1 MDFKFDFKDPDLMN
15 ELKAMGWSDDEENMD
30 IDPELAEMEKEIEK
44 EDNYD
49 PSMHQGKQLTAEEIE
64 NMKFDED
71 DLDDPNLLAELEE
84 AEDRSEDPV
93 LKMTNRC
100 EELKQQIEV
109 AKQTAIKYKQ
119 SGNKDKALEYIKAMK
134 SLQVELESSENM
146 LNVHQIAQRK
156 KEKGNKAGNSKPKE
170 PAFLPDSFD
179 FTTIVSM
186 SVLEY
191 EKERALARKKK
202 DIVDTIDMQID
213 IITNNIN
220 FGILTQEAYIES
232 IESKI
237 KEYDEIVKKG
247 QDNGAYEK
255 HLELMRKELE
265 EANNME
271 EEEEE
276 EEQQEEEE
284 VKAPPPK
291 SSTVNIPNPLQS
303 SPAPVAPPPKPI
315 EPQAPQVQADIHER
329 LMQNI
334 KYKSVYESFEEGK
347 EAFNYLKGTGKSE
360 LCEKLMNKLEIW
372 QKIVKQYERGN
383 EVKSEIKPLCPTD
396 ITGVTEEERRK
407 QFRTLIEF
415 STSQAAKCKE
425 QALAALKSKDK
436 ELAAQ
441 YKREMLV
448 NENKSKLL
456 EEGMKN
462 PWQPPPEI
470 AVRSFVKSVPQTNDD
485 LEPGVLEIAYG
496 KATGLSDKE
505 NYLITYSLVAG
516 ETLAGATDK
525 FTKVCERGFN
535 HTFTLK
541 LESRNFA
548 SLFKKHIIFEVFEY
562 HMIRS
567 NKSQGNCNIKLEP
580 LAKQCVF
587 KTSIQL
593 SRKGPSIEVT
603 FRIHKSLSVPEMKQV
618 VEKIEYVEDLCAPFK
633 SIDGIM
639 LSKTSA
645 KTNVVEERKE
655 EKKQEA
661 NFDDVAE
668 DEYDNP
674 NVIRNLL
681 SFEVLEYEI
690 ERLKSVIIDL
700 RSNGKNADN
709 IMNFQRELMKNKSI
723 IEAQVGNGMISPEQ
737 YKQVLENQVAHDM
750 KLAEFYKAK
759 GKKEHFGVVANRI
772 KIMKKEL
779 EELNNS

>member
-1 MDFKFDFKDPDLMN
+1 MDFKFDFKDQDLMN
-15 ELKAMGWSDDEENMD
+15 ELKAMGWSDDDENMD
-30 IDPELAEMEKEIEK
+30 IDPELAEMEKEIEND
-44 EDNYD
+44 EELV
-49 PSMHQGKQLTAEEIE
+49 PPVHQGKQLTAEEIE
-64 NMKFDED
+64 NMKFDEG
-71 DLDDPNLLAELEE
+71 DLDDPDLLAELEE
-84 AEDRSEDPV
+84 AEDHSEDPV

-100 EELKQQIEV
+100 EELKQQIEA
-109 AKQTAIKYKQ
+109 AKQKALKYKQ
-119 SGNKDKALEYIKAMK
+119 EGNREKALEYLKAMK

-146 LNVHQIAQRK
+146 LNVHQIAQK
-156 KEKGNKAGNSKPKE
+156 NKEKGKKAGNSKPKD

-179 FTTIVSM
+179 FTSIVSM

-220 FGILTQEAYIES
+220 FGILTQEAYIQS

-271 EEEEE
+271 EDE

-291 SSTVNIPNPLQS
+291 PSSDSIPNPLQS
-303 SPAPVAPPPKPI
+303 SPAPVAPPPKPY
-315 EPQAPQVQADIHER
+315 EPQVPQVQADVHER

-347 EAFNYLKGTGKSE
+347 EAFKYLKATGKSE
-360 LCEKLMNKLEIW
+360 LCEKLMNKLEVW
-372 QKIVKQYERGN
+372 QKIVKQFEKGN
-383 EVKSEIKPLCPTD
+383 EVKSEIKPLCPSD
-396 ITGVTEEERRK
+396 ITGMTEEERRG
-407 QFRTLIEF
+407 QFRKLIDF
-415 STSQAAKCKE
+415 STKQAAKCKE

-448 NENKSKLL
+448 NENKSKQL

-462 PWQPPPEI
+462 IWQPPPEM

-485 LEPGVLEIAYG
+485 LEPGILEIAYG

-505 NYLITYSLVAG
+505 NYIITYSLVAG
-516 ETLAGATDK
+516 ETLAGTTDK

-541 LESRNFA
+541 LESRNYA

-593 SRKGPSIEVT
+593 SRKGPSIDVT
-603 FRIHKSLSVPEMKQV
+603 FRIHKSLSSPEMKQV
-618 VEKIEYVEDLCAPFK
+618 AEKIEYVDDLCAPFK

-639 LSKTSA
+639 LTKASA
-645 KTNVVEERKE
+645 TINVVEERKE
-655 EKKQEA
+655 EKKQET

-750 KLAEFYKAK
+750 KLAEYYKTK
-759 GKKEHFGVVANRI
+759 GKKEHFGTVANRI